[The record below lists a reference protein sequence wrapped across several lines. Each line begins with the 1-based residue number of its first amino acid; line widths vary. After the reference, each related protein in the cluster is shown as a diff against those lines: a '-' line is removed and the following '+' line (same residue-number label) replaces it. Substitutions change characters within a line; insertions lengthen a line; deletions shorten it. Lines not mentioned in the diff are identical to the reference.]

1 MMEHIYMNLHETASS
16 QAGVF
21 VAIADIASKAGI
33 CTSPEAVKKGLAE
46 REALSTT
53 GFQDGFAIP
62 HTQSDTI
69 TKPALVIVRTETGIE
84 WDAFDGKPCFFF
96 LSLLIPNSEAGTTHL
111 QALSA
116 LSRGLM
122 DETKRQKLLET
133 RTNEEML
140 AVLKTDILTR
150 EDV

>member
-1 MMEHIYMNLHETASS
+1 MMEHTYMNLHETASS

-21 VAIADIASKAGI
+21 AAIADIAYKAGI
-33 CTSPEAVKKGLAE
+33 CTSAEDVKKGLAE

-62 HTQSDTI
+62 HTQTEAI

-96 LSLLIPNSEAGTTHL
+96 LSLLIPKNEAGTTHL
-111 QALSA
+111 KALSS

-122 DETKRQKLLET
+122 DEAKRQKLLET
-133 RTNEEML
+133 RTNEDML
-140 AVLKTDILTR
+140 TVLETDILTR

>member
-1 MMEHIYMNLHETASS
+1 MEHTYMNLHETASS

-21 VAIADIASKAGI
+21 AAIADIAYKAGI
-33 CTSPEAVKKGLAE
+33 CTSAEDVKKGLAE

-62 HTQSDTI
+62 HTQTEAI

-96 LSLLIPNSEAGTTHL
+96 LSLLIPKNEAGTTHL
-111 QALSA
+111 KALSS

-122 DETKRQKLLET
+122 DEAKRQKLLET
-133 RTNEEML
+133 RTNEDML
-140 AVLKTDILTR
+140 TVLETDILTR

>member
-1 MMEHIYMNLHETASS
+1 MIKHIYMNLNETASS

-21 VAIADIASKAGI
+21 AAISDIAHQAGI
-33 CTSPEAVKKGLAE
+33 CTSPSDVSQGLAE
-46 REALSTT
+46 RESLSTT

-62 HTQSDTI
+62 HTQTDAI
-69 TKPALVIVRTETGIE
+69 TKPALVIIRTETGIE

-96 LSLLIPNSEAGTTHL
+96 LSLLIPKNEAGTTHL
-111 QALSA
+111 QALST

-122 DETKRQKLLET
+122 DEAKRQKLLEA

-140 AVLKTDILTR
+140 AVLTNEIFSR

>member
-1 MMEHIYMNLHETASS
+1 MMEHIYMSLHETASS
-16 QAGVF
+16 QSGVF
-21 VAIADIASKAGI
+21 AAIADIAYKAGI
-33 CTSPEAVKKGLAE
+33 CTSPEDVKKRLAE

-62 HTQSDTI
+62 HTQTEAI
-69 TKPALVIVRTETGIE
+69 TKPTLVIIRTETGIE

-96 LSLLIPNSEAGTTHL
+96 LSLLIPKNEAGTTHL
-111 QALSA
+111 KALSA

-122 DETKRQKLLET
+122 DEGKRQKLLET
-133 RTNEEML
+133 RTNEDML
-140 AVLKTDILTR
+140 AVLETDILTR

>member
-1 MMEHIYMNLHETASS
+1 
-16 QAGVF
+16 V
-21 VAIADIASKAGI
+21 
-33 CTSPEAVKKGLAE
+33 CTSPEDVKKGLAE

-62 HTQSDTI
+62 HTQTDAI

-96 LSLLIPNSEAGTTHL
+96 LSLLIPKNEAGTTHL
-111 QALSA
+111 KALSA

-122 DETKRQKLLET
+122 DEAKRQKLLET
-133 RTNEEML
+133 RTNEDML
-140 AVLKTDILTR
+140 AVLETDILTR